1 MSEKG
6 GKGFSLPTGKAV
18 KSSLKSTPSTKDGL
32 LFLRSL
38 LFLTCNATLAFFFL
52 FFFLF
57 LFKTLDNSVSVA
69 SLKGKDDSSTKSK
82 KGRKVQFDSEG

>member
-38 LFLTCNATLAFFFL
+38 LFLICNATLPL
-52 FFFLF
+52 SFFLF